1 MTLQQVKV
9 RIENLGVRKQQQIEE
24 YTKMKSDLM
33 AKVHNKQMYQSEAEL
48 RLENFK
54 KEAESFF
61 DNEYTSIL
69 NQLEGLE
76 KSELELIQSEYEVV
90 TADSVA
96 ELNLLSSM
104 SVSEKELVSYLEKFK
119 RNPLAIKKLHE
130 IGESNNITL
139 PKYILKEDRLF
150 NLIQVFKQYAKSY
163 HDTPIID
170 SYSSASDLAF
180 ILVLAGDDMTEYL
193 NKYLNHFDT
202 AIGLTED

>member
-24 YTKMKSDLM
+24 YAKMKSDLM
-33 AKVHNKQMYQSEAEL
+33 AKVHNKQMYQSEADL

-54 KEAESFF
+54 KEAEIFF

-69 NQLEGLE
+69 NELEGLE
-76 KSELELIQSEYEVV
+76 KSELELIRSEYEVV

-139 PKYILKEDRLF
+139 PKYILKEDRLSS
-150 NLIQVFKQYAKSY
+150 LIQVFKQYAKSY

-180 ILVLAGDDMTEYL
+180 MLVLAGDDMTEYL
-193 NKYLNHFDT
+193 DKYLNHFDT